1 MTYAVRTSAVPE
13 DLFAPLR
20 RVIRE
25 VDPEVPVVLQT
36 MPQLVS
42 RTVADRRFTMLVLG
56 TFGGLALLLAI
67 VGIYGVVSYSVAQRT
82 REIGVR
88 RALGAT
94 PGRVRTLVLGSTLAA
109 VVPGLVLGALLTL
122 TNSRALGAFLY
133 GVSPL
138 DPVTLAIAVGALG
151 AAALVASLVPA
162 WRAVRVDPLIAMRSE

>member
-1 MTYAVRTSAVPE
+1 
-13 DLFAPLR
+13 
-20 RVIRE
+20 

-67 VGIYGVVSYSVAQRT
+67 VGIYGVVSYAVAQRT

-94 PGRVRTLVLGSTLAA
+94 PGRVRTLVLRSTLAA

-122 TNSRALGAFLY
+122 VSSRALGAFLY
-133 GVSPL
+133 GVSPF
-138 DPVTLAIAVGALG
+138 DPPTLAIAVGALG
-151 AAALVASLVPA
+151 AAALVAGLVPA